1 MEWEETLKCK
11 PRERMEETNEPV
23 VSGQWSVVSR

>member
-11 PRERMEETNEPV
+11 PRERLEGTNESG